1 MYTVLFIAITLPFLF
16 LLVSYWVFRQSKKS
30 NYFDF
35 EDENAKFFVKKHEI
49 FRFFAMILLGLHYL
63 LSILAVIF
71 TLVTVYM
78 VLDQCMNNNWKIFF
92 LLMAAILSTL
102 SSTIK
107 LDQLA
112 KTYFSAMRTIE
123 TAILQY
129 KENQDVNIMIE
140 GNKNA
145 EAIIGEKFL

>member
-1 MYTVLFIAITLPFLF
+1 
-16 LLVSYWVFRQSKKS
+16 
-30 NYFDF
+30 
-35 EDENAKFFVKKHEI
+35 
-49 FRFFAMILLGLHYL
+49 MILLGLHYL

-92 LLMAAILSTL
+92 LLMVAILSTL

-112 KTYFSAMRTIE
+112 KTGSGRQVLT
-123 TAILQY
+123 
-129 KENQDVNIMIE
+129 
-140 GNKNA
+140 KNPYA
-145 EAIIGEKFL
+145 FII